1 MTRLPSVSELLV
13 ATNQTNRNENNRC
26 SRSDQPLRTE
36 YVQPT
41 QQQAYYFTSPQ
52 AQPMYYSTCFAE
64 HVPHYV
70 CPLPHLH
77 STAQPM
83 PPSFS
88 HNMQNNY
95 FGAPTWNAAESKAFS
110 ERSLRSDEVRFTP
123 PNFLDTNNSNP
134 SPDVNNYLQYQHAL
148 NHSHDVRHISMISPL
163 APSTQRE
170 VQAQQNRCPPLYQVQ
185 VLVNPQQLPYI
196 MADANMTLNNKRHII
211 RLRTRTGCITCKK
224 RHLKCDEAK
233 PQCINCIRSKK
244 VCLGYN
250 KEPSKNATKAN
261 GGRNLVRNI
270 DNASKKRNRS
280 HLVDS

>member
-41 QQQAYYFTSPQ
+41 QQQAYCFTSPQ

-134 SPDVNNYLQYQHAL
+134 
-148 NHSHDVRHISMISPL
+148 PL
-163 APSTQRE
+163 MSTIIY
-170 VQAQQNRCPPLYQVQ
+170 NT
-185 VLVNPQQLPYI
+185 
-196 MADANMTLNNKRHII
+196 NMLWTTLM
-211 RLRTRTGCITCKK
+211 TCVIF
-224 RHLKCDEAK
+224 RWFH
-233 PQCINCIRSKK
+233 
-244 VCLGYN
+244 
-250 KEPSKNATKAN
+250 
-261 GGRNLVRNI
+261 
-270 DNASKKRNRS
+270 RS
-280 HLVDS
+280 HLQHNAKSRHNKIGVPRCIKCKCLLILSSYHTSWLMRIWLLTTNVTS